1 MPPYAALLQ
10 RWIRADGWLSISSRG
25 ARQPLVPR
33 VQQTLV
39 TLHEHTRN
47 FGAALLR
54 AISDRVLRGLAEN
67 SIGVP
72 VARGGMRPPGTVGEL
87 MSLPAIAHLLS
98 ALDLAAAMAAGE
110 GRAAPAPKPPLTAE
124 LFRQAAAA
132 GAEGQAKFMALA
144 GVHVLQLL
152 RNYCARA
159 SLCSKGAQDCGL
171 REAVVDEVVHR
182 AALEVVKAKAR
193 SYSIDE
199 HGALLRRSEPL

>member
-1 MPPYAALLQ
+1 ML
-10 RWIRADGWLSISSRG
+10 
-25 ARQPLVPR
+25 
-33 VQQTLV
+33 T
-39 TLHEHTRN
+39 
-47 FGAALLR
+47 
-54 AISDRVLRGLAEN
+54 GLAEH

-87 MSLPAIAHLLS
+87 MTLPAIAHLLS
-98 ALDLAAAMAAGE
+98 ELDVAAAVAAGE
-110 GRAAPAPKPPLTAE
+110 EGQAALAPQPTAE

-132 GAEGQAKFMALA
+132 GAEGQAQFMALA

-159 SLCSKGAQDCGL
+159 PLGSKGAQDCGL

-199 HGALLRRSEPL
+199 HGALLRRRRPL